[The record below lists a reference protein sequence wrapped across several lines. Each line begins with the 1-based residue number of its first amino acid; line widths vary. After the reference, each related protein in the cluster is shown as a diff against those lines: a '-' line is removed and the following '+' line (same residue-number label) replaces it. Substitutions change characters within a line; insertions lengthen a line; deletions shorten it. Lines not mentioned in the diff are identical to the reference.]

1 MKIHN
6 DSTARSSSTRV
17 LAGTVATVVVAA
29 GLSFVAAPAF
39 GADAPAGITVDAT
52 AKTWTF
58 TQDVTTTTPLLVPDG
73 YTVDGKDF
81 TLFVGD
87 PTPTTAFLGA
97 ALQNDVDADEFSVHD
112 LTIDGTGT
120 LIRNHPGGANNRN
133 LFGIR
138 FLKASGA
145 VDDVTVK
152 GILRVQGGDND
163 GLGIR
168 VDNTGGASQLTV
180 TIDDTTVTGFQ
191 KGGLAATGN
200 VNMIVTGSTI
210 GSGRSTTPPNSISV
224 QSGADATI
232 TGNTIGGIQS
242 TQNGV
247 YRQSTS
253 VLAYQAGDV
262 TVTDNIVN
270 GSDAALYFYDSDTAV
285 ATGNTIVA
293 PKDDLIDPN
302 TGELQLTS
310 GIVASAM
317 DVTVSGNK
325 ITDAID
331 SYFTEDGGEFVVGLP
346 SATSKKV
353 QLDEIGVEGDSY
365 PANEWFTGASNYEN
379 TGVSVAT
386 DKSLVLELNTQLLKK
401 FPEDAR
407 PTSLENLVYNGLG
420 LTLGAGSEG
429 NAALQ
434 IAVKYGA
441 NGWTTMYPKE
451 TNAASAQFGDVW
463 VHSGTIPG
471 IESEATLRAT
481 INAITAAAG
490 EDGYEIFAVGV
501 FADGAPQTK
510 LASVQLGA
518 TKYTFAD
525 ENVLA
530 FTSVTIEGVL
540 KVGET
545 LSAEF
550 ELNYTGTTNKF
561 QWHRDG
567 TAIKGATSS
576 TYELTPTDRNKAI
589 TVRVS
594 SSKTG
599 FKAVGLT
606 SAKTAKI
613 GYGAIEFT
621 NEPVV
626 TGEATVGEKLTVAS
640 AAEGVSSGTPASTYA
655 YRWLRDGA
663 SIVNATKS
671 TYTVTA
677 ADVGTV
683 LSVRVTASLSGYTAE
698 AAVSEETDEVEAGVL
713 VAGVPTITGSATEG
727 KTLVARVGTWT
738 GAPTFRY
745 GFYADGVL
753 VQYSTVSKFIPTWEE
768 VGTVITVKVTGSQ
781 KGYTAVT
788 SELSAPT
795 RVVD

>member
-112 LTIDGTGT
+112 LTVDGTGT
-120 LIRNHPGGANNRN
+120 LIKNFVGGTNSRN

-138 FLKASGA
+138 FLKASGT

-152 GILRVQGGDND
+152 GILRIEGGGND
-163 GLGIR
+163 GVGIQI
-168 VDNTGGASQLTV
+168 DNTGGATAQSID
-180 TIDDTTVTGFQ
+180 IDDATVTGFQ
-191 KGGLAATGN
+191 KSGITALGN
-200 VNMIVTGSTI
+200 ADVTVTSSTI
-210 GSGRSTTPPNSISV
+210 GSGLSTTPPNSISI
-224 QSGADATI
+224 QSGARADI
-232 TGNTIGGIQS
+232 TGNTIGGVQS
-242 TQNGV
+242 TQNGI
-247 YRQSTS
+247 YRLSTS
-253 VLAYQAGDV
+253 VMAYEAGAV
-262 TVTDNIVN
+262 NVTDNIIT
-270 GSDAALYFYDSDTAV
+270 GSDAGISFYKSTSGT
-285 ATGNTIVA
+285 ATGNTITG
-293 PKDDLIDPN
+293 PDSGLINPN
-302 TGELQLTS
+302 TGLVQATYGVYVS
-310 GIVASAM
+310 TMVATIANNK
-317 DVTVSGNK
+317 VTGFGE
-325 ITDAID
+325 
-331 SYFTEDGGEFVVGLP
+331 SYHARSGGEYIVGLP

-407 PTSLENLVYNGLG
+407 PTSLENLVYNGFG

-530 FTSVTIEGVL
+530 FTSVTIDGVL

-671 TYTVTA
+671 TYTITA

-781 KGYTAVT
+781 KGYAAVT